1 MSNRGVLPFAVTHVV
16 RDTCMCLSVHRA
28 ARALARRYDDALR
41 PARLTNGQF
50 SLLMSL
56 NRAEAPS
63 IGSVATLLVMDR
75 TTLTANLKPLVRR
88 KLVKVMID
96 PTDKRGRRLVLTSAG
111 RVALIHRTAA
121 VEEGAGAERVLD
133 WGIEPRSPARRSRGA
148 VLRHADPSVSR
159 SKQRH
164 AQFRLRRDAARPLLS
179 MFGRRKIGETD
190 AKPGEQ
196 GCGPRDI

>member
-1 MSNRGVLPFAVTHVV
+1 MSNRGVSPFAVTHMV

-111 RVALIHRTAA
+111 RVALITALPLWRKEQA
-121 VEEGAGAERVLD
+121 RSERLI
-133 WGIEPRSPARRSRGA
+133 GGPNPAL
-148 VLRHADPSVSR
+148 LRAD
-159 SKQRH
+159 
-164 AQFRLRRDAARPLLS
+164 LRALS
-179 MFGRRKIGETD
+179 
-190 AKPGEQ
+190 
-196 GCGPRDI
+196 